1 MTAEASKESL
11 VLTNFKVHQNI
22 DESVTVLWSI
32 DVIRE
37 SILQRKVSSST
48 ERTNKGTFAVKL
60 LLSRPL
66 G

>member
-60 LLSRPL
+60 LLSR
-66 G
+66 